1 VYLVSVTNQD
11 PADNRAHRLGGR
23 VARGASSRPVRGAGE
38 EKHRS
43 LTEVAYQAIKHRV
56 ITLDLAPGELFN
68 ESQLAGELQFSK
80 TPVRE
85 ALSRLRREGLVEV
98 VPRHGYRATGIT
110 LQQIQDLLAVR
121 LLLEVEACGLAAQRP
136 PAGGEL
142 ELLEEA
148 SKASYDSR
156 DKESITRFLISNR
169 TLHGTIARLSGN
181 EQLERM
187 YLETLDQ
194 MDRVFHLGML
204 LSSRA
209 DDVGDQHAD
218 LVAAISSGNVE
229 EARRIGAEHVH
240 LAKEMLMEAALSSP
254 AIMTTDIT
262 IPRR

>member
-1 VYLVSVTNQD
+1 VPVTNQN
-11 PADNRAHRLGGR
+11 PADKRADRRGGR
-23 VARGASSRPVRGAGE
+23 VAKGASSRPAQDTGE
-38 EKHRS
+38 EKQQS
-43 LTEVAYQAIKHRV
+43 LTEVAYQAIKQRV

-110 LQQIQDLLAVR
+110 LKQIYDLLAVR

-136 PAGGEL
+136 PVREEL
-142 ELLEEA
+142 ELLQEA

-156 DKESITRFLISNR
+156 DKESITRFLVSNR
-169 TLHGTIARLSGN
+169 VLHGTIARLSGN

-187 YLETLDQ
+187 YLDILDQ

-229 EARRIGAEHVH
+229 AARRIGGEHVL

-254 AIMTTDIT
+254 AIMSTSLT
-262 IPRR
+262 IPPR